1 MINPEFPYI
10 PKDPDQ
16 KDEDNEAWSHLPNVK
31 PQRYHCH
38 YKILDGD
45 CYGRSVECFYKQS
58 VLMFKRGTTDEGVS
72 LSQV

>member
-16 KDEDNEAWSHLPNVK
+16 KEDENEAWSLLPNVK

-45 CYGRSVECFYKQS
+45 CYGRFEKQI
-58 VLMFKRGTTDEGVS
+58 F
-72 LSQV
+72 